1 MPTYQYR
8 CRECKRETEAV
19 QRITDPPLEQCEE
32 CEGKVERLI
41 PRTHFE
47 LKGGGWFKD
56 GY

>member
-32 CEGKVERLI
+32 CKGKVERLI